1 MVYLKFYFVLL
12 FLWGEKIIEFFRSLP
27 MLILVLL
34 LAYWRFQEVLALGV
48 RFLFHSMWECLLYLI
63 LLLNQL
69 ENQFQDLVV
78 EILCFLD
85 FLKEMVLSKFFLRL
99 FFLYILIDVV
109 CIQAFCFVIFN
120 GLICNVDFVSFLRRL
135 CGMDGFNI
143 IIAKEF

>member
-1 MVYLKFYFVLL
+1 MVYLKFYFALL
-12 FLWGEKIIEFFRSLP
+12 FLWGEEIIEFLRSLL

-34 LAYWRFQEVLALGV
+34 LTYWRFQEVLALGV

-85 FLKEMVLSKFFLRL
+85 FLREMVLSKFFIQVVL
-99 FFLYILIDVV
+99 FVYSDRCDLYSSIL
-109 CIQAFCFVIFN
+109 FCHFHW
-120 GLICNVDFVSFLRRL
+120 VDL
-135 CGMDGFNI
+135 
-143 IIAKEF
+143 

>member
-1 MVYLKFYFVLL
+1 MVYLKFYFVLF
-12 FLWGEKIIEFFRSLP
+12 FLWGEEIIEFFRSLP

-48 RFLFHSMWECLLYLI
+48 RFLFHFMWECLLYLI

-85 FLKEMVLSKFFLRL
+85 FLKEMVLSKFFL
-99 FFLYILIDVV
+99 
-109 CIQAFCFVIFN
+109 
-120 GLICNVDFVSFLRRL
+120 
-135 CGMDGFNI
+135 
-143 IIAKEF
+143 